1 MTVREH
7 GNRWT
12 AFALFIGLAILLFF
26 ASRDFL
32 AMRKDPPIYP
42 GPGVSRVVK
51 LSTYCPTIAGT
62 DDDTEVYFLEGD
74 KKGGTALLVGGTH
87 PNEPAGTLAAVTV
100 IENAVVKCGR
110 VIVIPRAD
118 HSAFTHTPPLEAYPE
133 TYSIKTPRGE
143 RVFRCGSRHA
153 NPVDQ
158 WPDPLVYV
166 NAFGQTLAGEE
177 ARNLNR
183 CYPGRRDGYLTE
195 RLAYAIV
202 NLIKKEKVDIA
213 IDLHESSP
221 EYPVT
226 DTIVAHDRAMEI
238 AAEAA
243 MNLEFEGMEIS
254 VEPSPKELHGFSHR
268 EWGDYTQAVALLL
281 EVANPAQGRLR
292 GRTDSSLILSGKDPY
307 YVRAAKEG
315 LLYVPFTSKGHPLK
329 ERVGRH
335 LEAFSML
342 LKVFSGHYPAK
353 AVTVTNLP
361 GLKEVM
367 KNGLGAYLAPPP
379 S

>member
-1 MTVREH
+1 MTTKEH
-7 GNRWT
+7 GSRWT
-12 AFALFIGLAILLFF
+12 AFALFLGLAILLFF

-32 AMRKDPPIYP
+32 SMRKDPPIYP
-42 GPGVSRVVK
+42 GPGVSRMVK

-62 DDDTEVYFLEGD
+62 DDDTEVYFLEGSE
-74 KKGGTALLVGGTH
+74 KGGTALLVGGTH
-87 PNEPAGTLAAVTV
+87 PNEPAGTLTAVTV

-118 HSAFTHTPPLEAYPE
+118 HSAFTHTQPLEAYPE

-158 WPDPLVYV
+158 WPDPLVYL

-183 CYPGRRDGYLTE
+183 CYPGRKNGYLTE

-202 NLIKKEKVDIA
+202 SLIKKEKVDIA

-238 AAEAA
+238 AVETA
-243 MNLEFEGMEIS
+243 MNLEFEGMKIS
-254 VEPSPKELHGFSHR
+254 VEPSPKNLHGFSHR
-268 EWGDYTQAVALLL
+268 EWGDYTQALALLL

-315 LLYVPFTSKGHPLK
+315 LLYVPFTSEGHPLK

-335 LEAFSML
+335 LETFSML
-342 LKVFSGHYPAK
+342 LKVFSRHYPTK
-353 AVTVTNLP
+353 VVTVTNLP
-361 GLKEVM
+361 SLKEVL
-367 KNGLGAYLAPPP
+367 KNGLGVYLAPPP

>member
-1 MTVREH
+1 MIIKKH
-7 GNRWT
+7 KSQWT
-12 AFALFIGLAILLFF
+12 ALALFVGLAILLFF

-42 GPGVSRVVK
+42 GPGVTRVVK
-51 LSTYCPTIAGT
+51 LSTYYPTIAGT
-62 DDDTEVYFLEGD
+62 DDDSEVYFLEGD
-74 KKGGTALLVGGTH
+74 ERGGTALLVGGTH
-87 PNEPAGTLAAVTV
+87 PDESAGTLAAVIV
-100 IENAVVKCGR
+100 IENAVVKRGR

-118 HSAFTHTPPLEAYPE
+118 HSAFTHTQPLEAYPQ

-166 NAFGQTLAGEE
+166 NPFGQTLAGEE

-183 CYPGRRDGYLTE
+183 CYPGRKNGYLTE

-226 DTIVAHDRAMEI
+226 DTIVAHDRALEI
-238 AAEAA
+238 ATEAA

-254 VEPSPKELHGFSHR
+254 VEPSPKNLHGFSHR
-268 EWGDYTQAVALLL
+268 EWGDSTQALALLL

-292 GRTDSSLILSGKDPY
+292 GRTDSSLITSGKDPY

-315 LLYVPFTSKGHPLK
+315 LLYVPFTSEGHPLK

-342 LKVFSGHYPAK
+342 LKVFTEHNPVKG
-353 AVTVTNLP
+353 VTVTNLP
-361 GLKEVM
+361 GLNEAM
-367 KNGLGAYLAPPP
+367 ENGLGLYLAPP
-379 S
+379 SS